1 MRDIHLRLEDELYS
15 KVKDGSKLKKVS
27 FNEEC
32 NRLLALSLIADNLL
46 SKIEKLIL
54 EIEQLS
60 KNVYI
65 NKRLLEQL
73 YSDIGL
79 NITDPSKSKN
89 LLEFYKRL
97 RKGKYYD

>member
-1 MRDIHLRLEDELYS
+1 MKEIHLRLEDELYS
-15 KVKDGSKLKKVS
+15 KVKDGSKLKKIS

-46 SKIEKLIL
+46 SKIEELIL
-54 EIEQLS
+54 EVKQL
-60 KNVYI
+60 NRNGYTT
-65 NKRLLEQL
+65 KRLVEQL

-89 LLEFYKRL
+89 LQEFYKRM